1 MKDEAVELMQCI
13 EILTK
18 FDIFSKMNS
27 QRTYDVALLRRNGRG
42 EWLELNRN
50 VRAIVSSS
58 GLVIREL
65 SGALIADFPIVAV
78 KIVTQSGSSFID
90 ITFGEHGDEIVVLKM
105 VSATEVEHFKRNLT
119 QLNFQVSNRNPH
131 TNGVQNSFP
140 NLKDP
145 RVQEFIVNI
154 LFSDGFKDFA
164 SDLKGMLSSIETNIK
179 NLQK

>member
-1 MKDEAVELMQCI
+1 MKDEAVDLCI

-27 QRTYDVALLRRNGRG
+27 QRTYDVALLCRNVRG

-78 KIVTQSGSSFID
+78 KIVTQSGSSLID

-105 VSATEVEHFKRNLT
+105 VSATVVEHFKRNLT
-119 QLNFQVSNRNPH
+119 QLNFQVSNRSPH

-145 RVQEFIVNI
+145 RVQEFIVNM
-154 LFSDGFKDFA
+154 LFSDAFKDFA
-164 SDLKGMLSSIETNIK
+164 SDLKGMLSSIETNIE